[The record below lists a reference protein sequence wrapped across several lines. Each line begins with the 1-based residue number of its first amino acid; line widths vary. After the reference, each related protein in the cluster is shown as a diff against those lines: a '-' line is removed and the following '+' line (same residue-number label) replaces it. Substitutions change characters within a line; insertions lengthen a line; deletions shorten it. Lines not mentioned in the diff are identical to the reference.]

1 MGIEDDMWFIP
12 CPEPGQLSRIY
23 DELTR
28 ICNIQEERRIK
39 AMSEETK
46 KTIEEAGE
54 FFKKVKEGAE
64 KYQGIPDKKLTEKIK
79 KIGEGAGEVV
89 KHIEEHKDHK

>member
-1 MGIEDDMWFIP
+1 MNIE
-12 CPEPGQLSRIY
+12 

-28 ICNIQEERRIK
+28 MYNAQERNK

-64 KYQGIPDKKLTEKIK
+64 KYQGIPDKQLTEKIK
-79 KIGEGAGEVV
+79 KVGDGAGEVV
-89 KHIEEHKDHK
+89 KHIEERIDHK